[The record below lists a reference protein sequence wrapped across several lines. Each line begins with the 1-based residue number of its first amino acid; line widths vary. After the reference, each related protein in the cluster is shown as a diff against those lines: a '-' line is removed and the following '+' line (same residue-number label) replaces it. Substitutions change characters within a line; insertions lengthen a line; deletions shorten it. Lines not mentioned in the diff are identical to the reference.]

1 MIRCVF
7 CSAETISKL
16 ESFCHNKRISL
27 SYNLK
32 AQGGIRMND
41 PNRFRRRRPRSSFT
55 SFILDLP
62 GLRSN
67 ALWKKVLVAPLY
79 LLVALLVL
87 LGLFGGGIGSIVDLL
102 VIFVI
107 IIAIVALVN
116 GSLPRFKIPN
126 RKVAAVLLVAALV
139 LSFL

>member
-1 MIRCVF
+1 
-7 CSAETISKL
+7 
-16 ESFCHNKRISL
+16 
-27 SYNLK
+27 
-32 AQGGIRMND
+32 MNN
-41 PNRFRRRRPRSSFT
+41 PNRFRRPRSTFT
-55 SFILDLP
+55 SFILGLP

-67 ALWKKVLVAPLY
+67 SLWKKVVSAPIY
-79 LLVALLVL
+79 LLIALVLL

-102 VIFVI
+102 VLFII

-126 RKVAAVLLVAALV
+126 RKVAAVLLVVALV

>member
-1 MIRCVF
+1 
-7 CSAETISKL
+7 
-16 ESFCHNKRISL
+16 
-27 SYNLK
+27 
-32 AQGGIRMND
+32 MND

-107 IIAIVALVN
+107 IIAIVAL
-116 GSLPRFKIPN
+116 G
-126 RKVAAVLLVAALV
+126 
-139 LSFL
+139 